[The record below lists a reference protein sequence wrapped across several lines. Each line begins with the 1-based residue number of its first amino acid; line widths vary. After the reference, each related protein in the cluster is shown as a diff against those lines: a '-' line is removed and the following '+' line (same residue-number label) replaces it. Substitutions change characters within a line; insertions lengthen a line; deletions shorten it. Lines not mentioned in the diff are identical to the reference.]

1 METVVVGMSGG
12 VDSAVSAYL
21 LKEQGKNVVAVF
33 MVNWEEQDDGV
44 CTSEADYEDVKRVS
58 QTIGIPYYTVNYAKE
73 YYDRVF
79 EYFLKE
85 YSEGRTPN
93 PDVLCNREIKFG
105 PFLEFAK
112 KLAQTKLQQ
121 DTMQKLLKK
130 TASSIFTKQ
139 RTKIK
144 TNPTF

>member
-85 YSEGRTPN
+85 R
-93 PDVLCNREIKFG
+93 
-105 PFLEFAK
+105 
-112 KLAQTKLQQ
+112 
-121 DTMQKLLKK
+121 
-130 TASSIFTKQ
+130 IFTKPLNKCRACCIINLYEGPSKHRFCQ
-139 RTKIK
+139 AIITESS
-144 TNPTF
+144 

>member
-58 QTIGIPYYTVNYAKE
+58 QTIGIPYYTVNYATE
-73 YYDRVF
+73 YYDMVF
-79 EYFLKE
+79 EYFL
-85 YSEGRTPN
+85 Y
-93 PDVLCNREIKFG
+93 DV
-105 PFLEFAK
+105 
-112 KLAQTKLQQ
+112 
-121 DTMQKLLKK
+121 
-130 TASSIFTKQ
+130 S
-139 RTKIK
+139 
-144 TNPTF
+144 